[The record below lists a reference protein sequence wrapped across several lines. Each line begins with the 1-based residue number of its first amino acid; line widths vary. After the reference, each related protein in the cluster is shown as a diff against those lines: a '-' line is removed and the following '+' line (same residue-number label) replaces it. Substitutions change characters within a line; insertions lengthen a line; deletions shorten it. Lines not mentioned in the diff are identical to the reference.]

1 MPRVSRETIWIR
13 YLFCRKSMAQKIKR
27 AVCFSKPLEIL
38 LLVLVFLTFNFLFL
52 SSVEK
57 KLAENLAVGDE
68 FSSGKREKRH
78 NLLIENTF
86 QDDSQQLITFEED
99 GRFGNLLL
107 ETATLLLIGRK
118 LNKQVNLL
126 PQVAKKLKNYFSS
139 LPAETIDHNKVQYRI
154 QFSKHCTCFLVLVHA
169 CIS

>member
-1 MPRVSRETIWIR
+1 
-13 YLFCRKSMAQKIKR
+13 MAQKIKR
-27 AVCFSKPLEIL
+27 AVCFSKPLEII

-57 KLAENLAVGDE
+57 KLAKNLAVGDE
-68 FSSGKREKRH
+68 SPSGKREKRH

-86 QDDSQQLITFEED
+86 QDEPQQLITFEED

-118 LNKQVNLL
+118 FNKQVNLL
-126 PQVAKKLKNYFSS
+126 PQVAQKLKNYFSS
-139 LPAETIDHNKVQYRI
+139 LPAEPIDHTKVNTNLQFHKFTQHKQCNINNKHDTFIGFEESWLASV
-154 QFSKHCTCFLVLVHA
+154 V
-169 CIS
+169 

>member
-1 MPRVSRETIWIR
+1 
-13 YLFCRKSMAQKIKR
+13 MAQKIKR
-27 AVCFSKPLEIL
+27 AVCFSKPLEII

-57 KLAENLAVGDE
+57 KLAKNLAVGDE
-68 FSSGKREKRH
+68 SPSGKREKRH

-86 QDDSQQLITFEED
+86 QDEPQQLITFEED

-118 LNKQVNLL
+118 FNKQVNLL
-126 PQVAKKLKNYFSS
+126 PQVSQKLKNYFSS
-139 LPAETIDHNKVQYRI
+139 LPAEPIDHTKVNTNLQFHKFTQHKQY
-154 QFSKHCTCFLVLVHA
+154 KHDTFIGFEESWLASVV
-169 CIS
+169 